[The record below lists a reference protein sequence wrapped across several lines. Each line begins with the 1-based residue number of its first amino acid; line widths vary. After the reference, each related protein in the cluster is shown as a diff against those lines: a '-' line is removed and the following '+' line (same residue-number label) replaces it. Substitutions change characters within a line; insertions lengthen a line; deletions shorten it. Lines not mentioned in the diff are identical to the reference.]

1 MLLHRLSHDPLS
13 IIRQNLAWSSR
24 LRWIDGHFVFVP
36 FLNNCTSSCHLL
48 IKLMVNLVPDVL
60 WQILGLILICQRTET
75 DSVRRRALYRYEV
88 AIRRIYNW
96 LTDCNLVLCGHT
108 GNLWEPEFWLCCRGS
123 NTYLIFCLSS
133 LKWNYHKEIRDSN
146 DRTLYTFLIKRPEFE
161 SHMDESFLITHIRR
175 KNHRKAVWNCWEW
188 QRNMSMAAVFSK
200 DTFWIR
206 LGEQQFGGFCCDH
219 VTVS

>member
-1 MLLHRLSHDPLS
+1 MTTAFSLVNFRRACTCFFMSRWNLQWCFWSLLFPCCSVLLHRLSHDPLR

-88 AIRRIYNW
+88 EIRRIYNW
-96 LTDCNLVLCGHT
+96 LTDCNLVLHLVTQAIC
-108 GNLWEPEFWLCCRGS
+108 GNLNFGCVVGDQI
-123 NTYLIFCLSS
+123 LI
-133 LKWNYHKEIRDSN
+133 
-146 DRTLYTFLIKRPEFE
+146 
-161 SHMDESFLITHIRR
+161 
-175 KNHRKAVWNCWEW
+175 
-188 QRNMSMAAVFSK
+188 
-200 DTFWIR
+200 
-206 LGEQQFGGFCCDH
+206 
-219 VTVS
+219 